1 MILST
6 WNQMACRLT
15 EYGLTP
21 GRIAIL
27 REGFVTGVN
36 LCLRA
41 EDCGVPRSLIEREL
55 EQVQEQHEQPR
66 DNYASNKLER

>member
-27 REGFVTGVN
+27 REGFVAGVN

-41 EDCGVPRSLIEREL
+41 EDCEVPRSLIEREL
-55 EQVQEQHEQPR
+55 ELVSSQHVVVR
-66 DNYASNKLER
+66 NSYASNKLKR

>member
-6 WNQMACRLT
+6 WNQLACRLT
-15 EYGLTP
+15 EYGLTL

-27 REGFVTGVN
+27 REGFVAGVN

-41 EDCGVPRSLIEREL
+41 EDCEVPRSLIEREL
-55 EQVQEQHEQPR
+55 ELVNAQHKEVR
-66 DNYASNKLER
+66 NNYASNKLER